1 MSNQLQAIAQGLAV
15 EFAAVLGSLLG
26 ADATSG
32 PFDGAIT
39 PAWAIPC
46 RMEGPTAGT
55 FFLGI
60 SKPDASALA
69 ARLLMSEGEP
79 SDADIADA
87 LTEVGGQAFAALV
100 TKALVA
106 DLAGSVDRPRT
117 SPAPPAALVGSFE
130 CALDE
135 NLVTRVICWFEPA
148 AEKTTSAPAAAAT
161 TSTAAPAAAAAGA
174 AAPEKATGA
183 SGQTPDNLDVILDID
198 MPLSVRFGEAVL
210 SLDLLTR
217 LGPGSLIELSR
228 QPDDPVDVLIN
239 GRLVARGE
247 VVVVSGNY
255 GVRVTEVVSA
265 AERLRSMGA

>member
-1 MSNQLQAIAQGLAV
+1 MSNQLQAIAQGLA
-15 EFAAVLGSLLG
+15 EDFAAVLGSLLG
-26 ADATSG
+26 TDTTSAV
-32 PFDGAIT
+32 FDGAIA

-46 RMEGPTAGT
+46 RLDGPAPGT

-60 SKPDASALA
+60 SRTDASNLA
-69 ARLLMSEGEP
+69 GRLLMSESEP
-79 SDADIADA
+79 SEADIADA

-100 TKALVA
+100 TRGAVTG
-106 DLAGSVDRPRT
+106 LAGSVERPRPA
-117 SPAPPAALVGSFE
+117 PAPPASLVGAFE
-130 CALDE
+130 CVVDDSLA
-135 NLVTRVICWFEPA
+135 TRVICWFEAA
-148 AEKTTSAPAAAAT
+148 AEKATAALPAPAASTGAPAAA
-161 TSTAAPAAAAAGA
+161 SAAGA
-174 AAPEKATGA
+174 TGA
-183 SGQTPDNLDVILDID
+183 TPDNLDVILDID

>member
-1 MSNQLQAIAQGLAV
+1 MSNQLQAIAEGLAI

-26 ADATSG
+26 MDATNG

-46 RMEGPTAGT
+46 RIDGPTPGT
-55 FFLGI
+55 FLLGI
-60 SKPDASALA
+60 SKADASGLA

-79 SDADIADA
+79 SEADIADA

-100 TKALVA
+100 TKATVA
-106 DLAGSVDRPRT
+106 GLAGSVDRPKS
-117 SPAPPAALVGSFE
+117 SPTPPASLVGSFE
-130 CALDE
+130 CVVDE
-135 NLVTRVICWFEPA
+135 NLTTRVICWFEAADKP
-148 AEKTTSAPAAAAT
+148 AEKSAASAAAPTAHASASATAPAA
-161 TSTAAPAAAAAGA
+161 
-174 AAPEKATGA
+174 
-183 SGQTPDNLDVILDID
+183 SGTNANVSGDNLDVILDID

>member
-15 EFAAVLGSLLG
+15 EFASVLGSLLG
-26 ADATSG
+26 TDATST
-32 PFDGAIT
+32 PFDGAIAPT
-39 PAWAIPC
+39 WAIPC
-46 RMEGPTAGT
+46 RIDGPTPGV

-60 SKPDASALA
+60 SKSDASALA
-69 ARLLMSEGEP
+69 GRLLMSDEP
-79 SDADIADA
+79 GDADISDA

-100 TKALVA
+100 TKATIA
-106 DLAGSVDRPRT
+106 GLAGGVDKPKPATAPPVAPVSAFECVVDEHLITRIVAWFEAAPEK
-117 SPAPPAALVGSFE
+117 PAPPPAPVAA
-130 CALDE
+130 
-135 NLVTRVICWFEPA
+135 TTA
-148 AEKTTSAPAAAAT
+148 AAAAPAAAAT
-161 TSTAAPAAAAAGA
+161 SSVVVAG
-174 AAPEKATGA
+174 
-183 SGQTPDNLDVILDID
+183 DNLEVILDID

>member
-1 MSNQLQAIAQGLAV
+1 MAHQLQAIADGLAL
-15 EFAAVLGSLLG
+15 EFASVLGSLLG
-26 ADATSG
+26 AEAASG
-32 PFDGAIT
+32 PFTGAIQ

-46 RMEGPTAGT
+46 RLDGPTPGT
-55 FFLGI
+55 FFMGV
-60 SKPDASALA
+60 SKADASALA
-69 ARLLMSEGEP
+69 ARLLMSDGEA

-87 LTEVGGQAFAALV
+87 LTEVGGQALAALI
-100 TKALVA
+100 TKATVA
-106 DLAGSVDRPRT
+106 GLAGSVDRPKAD
-117 SPAPPAALVGSFE
+117 PLPPASLLSSFE
-130 CALDE
+130 CVVDA
-135 NLVTRVICWFEPA
+135 NLATHVICWFEA
-148 AEKTTSAPAAAAT
+148 AQKVVAAA
-161 TSTAAPAAAAAGA
+161 PPVHVAAAAAPTGVGA
-174 AAPEKATGA
+174 PTIPAPPT
-183 SGQTPDNLDVILDID
+183 DNLEVILDID

>member
-1 MSNQLQAIAQGLAV
+1 MSNQMQAVAQGLAV

-26 ADATSG
+26 TEAASG

-46 RMEGPTAGT
+46 RIEAPTAGT

-60 SKPDASALA
+60 SKRDASSLA
-69 ARLLMSEGEP
+69 ARLLMSDGEP
-79 SDADIADA
+79 SEADIADA

-100 TKALVA
+100 TKALIA
-106 DLAGSVDRPRT
+106 GLAGSVDRPRT
-117 SPAPPAALVGSFE
+117 APTPPAALVGSFE
-130 CALDE
+130 CVVDE
-135 NLVTRVICWFEPA
+135 NLVTRVICWFE
-148 AEKTTSAPAAAAT
+148 AT
-161 TSTAAPAAAAAGA
+161 PDKAAGA
-174 AAPEKATGA
+174 AAASAAGSATAEKAIGA
-183 SGQTPDNLDVILDID
+183 SGTTPDNLEVILDID

>member
-1 MSNQLQAIAQGLAV
+1 MSNQLQAIAQGLAT

-26 ADATSG
+26 TEATSG
-32 PFDGAIT
+32 AFDGAIA

-46 RMEGPTAGT
+46 RIDAPTAGL
-55 FFLGI
+55 FFLGL
-60 SKPDASALA
+60 SRSRRRGPRRA
-69 ARLLMSEGEP
+69 APHERRRAERSGRRRR
-79 SDADIADA
+79 ADRGRG
-87 LTEVGGQAFAALV
+87 TGVC
-100 TKALVA
+100 
-106 DLAGSVDRPRT
+106 RPRHQG
-117 SPAPPAALVGSFE
+117 VGRG
-130 CALDE
+130 AGWQ
-135 NLVTRVICWFEPA
+135 RR
-148 AEKTTSAPAAAAT
+148 AT
-161 TSTAAPAAAAAGA
+161 AHGAGA
-174 AAPEKATGA
+174 AGRAGRRLRVRRRREPRHARALLVRGGARETGA
-183 SGQTPDNLDVILDID
+183 RACGHRRSARGVADAGSQWNGRRADNLDVILDID

>member
-32 PFDGAIT
+32 AFEGAIT

-106 DLAGSVDRPRT
+106 GLAGSVDRPRT
-117 SPAPPAALVGSFE
+117 SPTPPAALVGSFE
-130 CALDE
+130 CTVDE
-135 NLVTRVICWFEPA
+135 NLATRVICWFEAA
-148 AEKTTSAPAAAAT
+148 AEKTATAPAAAAT
-161 TSTAAPAAAAAGA
+161 TSSSAPPAAGA
-174 AAPEKATGA
+174 AGAEKATGA

>member
-26 ADATSG
+26 TDATSG

-46 RMEGPTAGT
+46 RMDGPTPGT

-69 ARLLMSEGEP
+69 ARLLMSEGEA

-100 TKALVA
+100 TKAVSPG
-106 DLAGSVDRPRT
+106 LAGSVDRPR
-117 SPAPPAALVGSFE
+117 SAPAPPASLVGSFE
-130 CALDE
+130 CAVDE
-135 NLVTRVICWFEPA
+135 NLATRVICWFEAA
-148 AEKTTSAPAAAAT
+148 AEKAASPAAPAASTSASAPAATAPVAAEK
-161 TSTAAPAAAAAGA
+161 AAAGA
-174 AAPEKATGA
+174 
-183 SGQTPDNLDVILDID
+183 TPDNLEVILDID